1 MQHPDPELLAQRVIL
16 QRDFHGK
23 LRAVYRHNEYN
34 PKSVW
39 GKEVPHCMADFLR
52 TGEAPVLVF
61 GNYIAPLA
69 LYLCALEATQHLPIS
84 ASHRQIHFVADP
96 HERVWTLLDK
106 NVMGGVT
113 NQETL
118 RVVQRAAIVK
128 TYERVKK
135 ELGDAPSEAVVIE
148 VADRMCRSRAF
159 IRAALER
166 ADIHLP
172 VQPKTNKKI
181 DNKPHRFSHAHAF
194 KNHFKTL
201 AAIVQTCRSSVIQ
214 RRHKRGTNEP
224 CSFSLADLDDRNSL
238 GGYPIRCPVLGA
250 ELNWNEDMSW
260 FSPRV
265 GRYDPKGLFTSGN
278 VVLMSKLGKR
288 VTEGLSVRNLEGLL
302 RQYPYMATAFSTW
315 VAKHPV
321 PSTPATSLINSMPK
335 APLPPMP
342 TLEEQRRKEQEY
354 FDMLDGKLSSPE
366 LLNTPAPTPIKPFKE
381 LSVSDILGGN
391 WDEED

>member
-16 QRDFHGK
+16 QQGPNGK
-23 LRAVYRHNEYN
+23 PRAVYRHNEYN

-39 GKEVPHCMADFLR
+39 GKEVPYCMADFLR

-84 ASHRQIHFVADP
+84 ASHYQIRFVADP

-128 TYERVKK
+128 TFNKVKQ
-135 ELGDAPSEAVVIE
+135 EMGDAPIEAVVIE
-148 VADRMCRSRAF
+148 VADRVCRSRSF

-194 KNHFKTL
+194 KEHFKAL

-214 RRHKRGTNEP
+214 RRHKNGTNEP

-238 GGYPIRCPVLGA
+238 GGYPVRCPVLGVD
-250 ELNWNEDMSW
+250 LNWSEDMSW

-265 GRYDPKGLFTSGN
+265 GRYDPKGTFTSGN

-288 VTEGLSVRNLEGLL
+288 ITEGLAVRNIEGLL
-302 RQYPYMATAFSTW
+302 KQHSYIPTAFAAW

-321 PSTPATSLINSMPK
+321 PSTPVTNLINSMPK
-335 APLPPMP
+335 VPLPPMP
-342 TLEEQRRKEQEY
+342 TLEEQRQKEQEY
-354 FDMLDGKLSSPE
+354 FKRLDNPSTSLVAANNPV
-366 LLNTPAPTPIKPFKE
+366 PAKPLKE
-381 LSVSDILGGN
+381 LSVQEILGGN
-391 WDEED
+391 WDED